1 MLDPRKNRITKKQR
15 DRVYDEFFADA
26 AVRVDWTSAAQSI
39 DAEDRVV
46 LGPWAGPE
54 ATISNLVHEM
64 SHFVEID
71 ERRMTAYG
79 WGLHVP
85 EIHIAGR
92 VCLEPQTRQATE
104 RELRVIAFQANIL
117 EYLGFPRSVRDLV
130 APLDWMPDF
139 VFVPIEDGSSAYGD
153 DRTHKLSYEAIQKSQ
168 KRWCA
173 KQVEVLRETFTAERF
188 LSEWKRRNAVLKQR
202 EASERDRP
210 QPTAPAAT

>member
-1 MLDPRKNRITKKQR
+1 MKNRVTKKQR
-15 DRVYDEFFADA
+15 DRVYDEFFAGA

-39 DAEDRVV
+39 DDEDRVV

-92 VCLEPQTRQATE
+92 LCLEPQTMQATE
-104 RELRVIAFQANIL
+104 RELRVIAFQVNVL
-117 EYLGFPRSVRDLV
+117 EYLGFPRSIRDLV

-139 VFVPIEDGSSAYGD
+139 VFVPIEDGTSAFGED
-153 DRTHKLSYEAIQKSQ
+153 HTHKLGYGDIQKSQ

-173 KQVEVLRETFTAERF
+173 KRVEALRGTFTTERF
-188 LSEWKRRNAVLKQR
+188 LSEWKRRNEVLKR
-202 EASERDRP
+202 NLLSPSPR
-210 QPTAPAAT
+210 